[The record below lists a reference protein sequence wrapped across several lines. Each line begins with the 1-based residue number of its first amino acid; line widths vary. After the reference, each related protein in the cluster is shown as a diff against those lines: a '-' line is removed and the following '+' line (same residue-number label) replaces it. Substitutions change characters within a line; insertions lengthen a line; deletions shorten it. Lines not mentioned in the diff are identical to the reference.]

1 MTDYININVS
11 DDDKYTYPGSG
22 GVLINSKGIRDQAR
36 LDQATNDYAS
46 AAMAELSNEPIPDRP
61 DAGYLRSIHERM
73 FERIAPNIAGRTR
86 DVDVQATGTGI
97 PYCRPEYIDENM
109 AGLFRKL
116 DREDYLTGLDPRAF
130 ADRLA
135 DRWGELSA
143 IHPYRDGNTRT
154 QSFYVSTLA
163 ERAGH
168 PIDWQRVNVDEL
180 RAHRLNAVAGQECGL
195 ADYLHERLMTP
206 GEQGRQVPTLTADQQ
221 RIVEM
226 LARQNGRPATEAT
239 RPLPP
244 GVERATSARST
255 GLGTS
260 RGNTTDL
267 GR

>member
-1 MTDYININVS
+1 VS

-36 LDQATNDYAS
+36 LDQAMNDYAS
-46 AAMAELSNEPIPDRP
+46 AAMADLSTEPIPDRL

-73 FERIAPNIAGRTR
+73 FERIAPNIAGRIR
-86 DVDVQATGTGI
+86 DVNVQATGTGI
-97 PYCRPEYIDENM
+97 AYARPEFIESSMSD
-109 AGLFRKL
+109 LFRKL
-116 DREDYLTGLDPRAF
+116 DREDYLTGLDARTF

-154 QSFYVSTLA
+154 QSFYVTTLA

-180 RAHRLNAVAGQECGL
+180 RAHRLNAIVGHERGL
-195 ADYLHERLMTP
+195 ADYLHERLMAP

-221 RIVEM
+221 RIVDM
-226 LARQNGRPATEAT
+226 LSRQNGRPASEAVHQAPPAVDRPTST
-239 RPLPP
+239 RP
-244 GVERATSARST
+244 